1 MHTQVYL
8 VLEDGTTFR
17 GTSFGA
23 AAPRVDEIADYS
35 LQEIQ
40 TARGMGEVVFNTGM
54 TGYHE
59 ILTDPSYSGQ
69 LVIMTYPHIGN
80 YGDDPRWSE
89 SDSPGVGAAGFIVR
103 SVYRGAV
110 PKGRQSLHSFMKEKG
125 IPGISDIDTRA
136 LTLKIRSGGNPK
148 GLIVRPSSGPPSE
161 EASEEASDVPSNA
174 PSEGLGPVEVEKCIS
189 LLSSYPD
196 MEGRDI
202 VSQVQAL
209 RQAPPDQ
216 PVQQAPKSPQNST
229 KSPQGGAPHVSLQ
242 LSLQLSLHVALIDFG
257 YKANIVGEL
266 EKRGCRVS
274 IFPADTDKKAIDA
287 AGVGAV
293 LLSNGPGDPA
303 VLSQAI
309 QLARRLS
316 EEYPLFGIC
325 LGHQI
330 IGLAWG
336 AKTFKMK
343 FGHHGLNHPVRE
355 EKSGRVYITSQNHG
369 FSVKD
374 ENLPEELEVWMKNA
388 NDHTI
393 EAFRHRSRPIAS
405 VQFHPEAAPGPYDT
419 LWVFDEFLSIAK
431 GRS

>member
-23 AAPRVDEIADYS
+23 AAPDVDEIADYS

-59 ILTDPSYSGQ
+59 ILTDPSYTGQ

-80 YGDDPRWSE
+80 YGDDPQWSE
-89 SDSPGVGAAGFIVR
+89 SESPGVGAAGFIVR
-103 SVYRGAV
+103 SVYRGSV
-110 PKGRQSLHSFMKEKG
+110 PKGRQSLHSFMEEKG

-148 GLIVRPSSGPPSE
+148 GLIVRPSSGSL
-161 EASEEASDVPSNA
+161 D
-174 PSEGLGPVEVEKCIS
+174 VEKCIS
-189 LLSSYPD
+189 ILSSYPD

-209 RQAPPDQ
+209 RQGRPAPQTVLPASEQ
-216 PVQQAPKSPQNST
+216 APRQAAQQVPQQAPQNEYKSLQKYPQNST
-229 KSPQGGAPHVSLQ
+229 ESPQGGALHMSLQ
-242 LSLQLSLHVALIDFG
+242 VSLHVALIDFG
-257 YKANIVGEL
+257 YKGNIVGEL

-303 VLSQAI
+303 VLSGAI

-374 ENLPEELEVWMKNA
+374 ENLPQELEVWMKNA